1 VQSFAWNLIMI
12 KTIVEFFVLWLDYTW
27 TIEQVELNGNYTRE
41 KTEELGREKLDI
53 LFKDSKT
60 VMVVGPVYS
69 IRVMDLSGVEV
80 LDNISRINQEKS
92 KPISA

>member
-1 VQSFAWNLIMI
+1 MI